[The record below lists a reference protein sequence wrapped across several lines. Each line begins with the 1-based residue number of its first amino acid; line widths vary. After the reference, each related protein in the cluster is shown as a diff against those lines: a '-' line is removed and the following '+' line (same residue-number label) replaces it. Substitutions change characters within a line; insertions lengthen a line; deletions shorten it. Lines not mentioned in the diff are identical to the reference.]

1 MCTGTLL
8 PASFFVA
15 IGTLL
20 VQVDMLRHLV
30 MFMSQCTT
38 TPVMAPLRPKFHC
51 LLYDFDFI
59 HSFRSQ
65 QAAGTA
71 ATCLRERRADIARS
85 GIIPALVEIA
95 TAYQRPAVPAAAN
108 ENGGDA
114 NMADASSSGEA
125 GNGNGNGTADP
136 NLPPCAVLTPAHP
149 ELVECCLLAGHYR
162 TAVRLLAD
170 IPVRTVSAAKAACM
184 ASAIDLQ
191 NEGTGAAAA
200 AASAAAGGSAA
211 QPPSAPAAASASS
224 SNLKKAASA
233 KTLPGVTTETYLR
246 YFYYL
251 GMIRVGCDDL
261 EGAVAAFSVCLT
273 VPSHTVS
280 AITIAA
286 RKKMLLCRCL
296 LSDPVGPSDLAAA
309 SAHSDGDD
317 KETTKRVRSTTRAR
331 LLSIHAAAS
340 PAVERFLTNASPT
353 FSSSSPDQ
361 PGQFP
366 GGNIGKSSSSG
377 SIKRS
382 RGAAGDY
389 YDDDAMSPSAFDEG
403 RRVSVRADSGAE
415 DDAPETAVEQPSGA
429 DAGAEVADGKPKADG
444 GGDGGDG
451 GGGGAPTV
459 DSARRLREGNSYNL
473 GRYDSLVDAFASN
486 DAKKFRE
493 VRESMANVLVV
504 DGNAGLAEKVE
515 SDMQSRQVYAVAAV
529 YEVVSL
535 ETLASD
541 VGLKGRTA
549 EAESL
554 VRKMVAKGDIS
565 AKIDH
570 ESGMVYFVAADE
582 DDDED
587 SDEEEEYRADLAG
600 QMQQCIDLADRIRI
614 LDADI
619 TASGRYQQISL
630 RKEANAKANAQSGE
644 GDEGASSGT
653 GGGPRGVADIR

>member
-1 MCTGTLL
+1 
-8 PASFFVA
+8 
-15 IGTLL
+15 
-20 VQVDMLRHLV
+20 
-30 MFMSQCTT
+30 
-38 TPVMAPLRPKFHC
+38 
-51 LLYDFDFI
+51 
-59 HSFRSQ
+59 
-65 QAAGTA
+65 
-71 ATCLRERRADIARS
+71 
-85 GIIPALVEIA
+85 
-95 TAYQRPAVPAAAN
+95 
-108 ENGGDA
+108 
-114 NMADASSSGEA
+114 
-125 GNGNGNGTADP
+125 
-136 NLPPCAVLTPAHP
+136 
-149 ELVECCLLAGHYR
+149 
-162 TAVRLLAD
+162 
-170 IPVRTVSAAKAACM
+170 
-184 ASAIDLQ
+184 
-191 NEGTGAAAA
+191 
-200 AASAAAGGSAA
+200 
-211 QPPSAPAAASASS
+211 
-224 SNLKKAASA
+224 
-233 KTLPGVTTETYLR
+233 
-246 YFYYL
+246 
-251 GMIRVGCDDL
+251 
-261 EGAVAAFSVCLT
+261 
-273 VPSHTVS
+273 
-280 AITIAA
+280 
-286 RKKMLLCRCL
+286 MLLCRCL
-296 LSDPVGPSDLAAA
+296 LSDPIGPSDLAAA

-317 KETTKRVRSTTRAR
+317 KETAKRVRSTTRAR

-340 PAVERFLTNASPT
+340 PAVERFLANASPS

-389 YDDDAMSPSAFDEG
+389 YDDDVAMSPSAFDEG

-415 DDAPETAVEQPSGA
+415 DDAPETAVGQPSGA

-444 GGDGGDG
+444 GVDGGDG

-486 DAKKFRE
+486 DVKKFRD
-493 VRESMANVLVV
+493 VRGSMANILAV
-504 DGNAGLAEKVE
+504 DSNAGLAEKVE

-549 EAESL
+549 EAEGL
-554 VRKMVAKGDIS
+554 VRMMVAKGDIS

-570 ESGMVYFVAADE
+570 ENGMVYFVAADE

-619 TASGRYQQISL
+619 KASSRYQQITL

>member
-1 MCTGTLL
+1 MVD
-8 PASFFVA
+8 AS
-15 IGTLL
+15 
-20 VQVDMLRHLV
+20 
-30 MFMSQCTT
+30 S
-38 TPVMAPLRPKFHC
+38 
-51 LLYDFDFI
+51 
-59 HSFRSQ
+59 
-65 QAAGTA
+65 
-71 ATCLRERRADIARS
+71 
-85 GIIPALVEIA
+85 
-95 TAYQRPAVPAAAN
+95 
-108 ENGGDA
+108 
-114 NMADASSSGEA
+114 ASSSGEA
-125 GNGNGNGTADP
+125 GNGNGTADP

-162 TAVRLLAD
+162 AAIRLLTD

-200 AASAAAGGSAA
+200 ASAAAAAGG
-211 QPPSAPAAASASS
+211 SAPAAASASS

-233 KTLPGVTTETYLR
+233 KTLPGVATETYLR

-296 LSDPVGPSDLAAA
+296 LSDPIGPSDLAAA
-309 SAHSDGDD
+309 SAYSDGDD
-317 KETTKRVRSTTRAR
+317 KETAKRVRSTTRAR

-340 PAVERFLTNASPT
+340 PAVERFLSNASPS

-389 YDDDAMSPSAFDEG
+389 YDDDVAMSPSAFDEG

-451 GGGGAPTV
+451 GGDGAPTV

-486 DAKKFRE
+486 DVKKFRDA
-493 VRESMANVLVV
+493 RGSMANILAV

-515 SDMQSRQVYAVAAV
+515 SDMLSRQVYAVAAV

-535 ETLASD
+535 ATLASD
-541 VGLKGRTA
+541 IGLKGRTA

-554 VRKMVAKGDIS
+554 TRKMVAKGDIS

-600 QMQQCIDLADRIRI
+600 QMQQCIDLAGRIRI

-619 TASGRYQQISL
+619 TASSRYQQISV